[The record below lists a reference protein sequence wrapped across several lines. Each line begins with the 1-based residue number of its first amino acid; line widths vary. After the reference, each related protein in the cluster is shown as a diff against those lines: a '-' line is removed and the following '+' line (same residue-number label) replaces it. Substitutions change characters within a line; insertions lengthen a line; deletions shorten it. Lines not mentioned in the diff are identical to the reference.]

1 MRKIVLFYFLIL
13 SFSVFSQRRYA
24 ADRYF
29 KEYAYKKS
37 AELYKV
43 IYDKGDESM
52 LVIGR
57 LGDANYYNANTI
69 EAEKWYRLLFEKY
82 KDEVSSEYMF
92 RYAQALKSNGKVE
105 ESDKWLRKLKDI
117 NMLDSRAL
125 ALEKNKNY
133 FVEYSNRKKT
143 FVSIQNLNINTQYSD
158 FGGFIYKDE
167 LYFAS
172 TKPEGSKFDKKL
184 YKWNEQPFLNIYKAA
199 ADLSNDIQKGLQV
212 NESEKLTT
220 LNTRYHESN
229 AILTNDGNTMYFT
242 RDNYNDDKLEGD
254 KNRVTHLKI
263 YKASLID
270 GNWGDVTELPFNS
283 NEYSCGHPALSAD
296 EKTLYFVS
304 DMPGGLGATDIYK
317 VAINDNGSYGKV
329 VNLGRPI
336 NTEGREM
343 FPTIDEENTMF
354 FASDGHLGLG
364 ALDVFEAKFA
374 NNDFGEPVNL
384 GAPINGPKD
393 DFSFVISEDKSYGYF
408 SSNRKG
414 GKGDDDIYSFVI
426 YRCKE
431 DIGGYV
437 TDSKTGEPISGAVV
451 RLIDENGNPI
461 SKQTTQSNG
470 KYVFKDIECENNY
483 TVSAS
488 KDDYRNDEKN
498 AVTEDV
504 DKKEIKTDL
513 VLESL
518 IVDVPDTE
526 AQIVIKPI
534 YFDFD
539 LYNIREDAEYEL
551 EHIVSVMKNHPEMII
566 RIESHTDSR
575 GTREYNRW
583 LSDKRAK
590 STRDYII
597 SRGIASERIQSAV
610 GFGEDRLLNNCRNT
624 SATKCTEE
632 EHQKN
637 RRSYFYIVNSANKNI
652 VVNQAEKLEDNTT
665 SNNNYYIVSDSSD
678 TLFNIAKRFGVT
690 VEKLKELNGLKN
702 DVIIVGQKIKLK

>member
-1 MRKIVLFYFLIL
+1 MRKIVLFYLLII
-13 SFSVFSQRRYA
+13 SFSGFSQRRYA

-37 AELYKV
+37 AELYEV
-43 IYDKGDESM
+43 IYNKGDESM
-52 LVIGR
+52 LVISR
-57 LGDANYYNANTI
+57 LGDANYYNTNTV

-82 KDEVSSEYMF
+82 KEGVSSEYMF
-92 RYAQALKSNGKVE
+92 RYAQTLKSNGKIE
-105 ESDKWLRKLKDI
+105 ESDKWLRKLKDL
-117 NMLDSRAL
+117 NKGDSRAI
-125 ALEKNKNY
+125 ALEKNQNY
-133 FVEYSNRKKT
+133 FVEYSNKKKT
-143 FVSIQNLNINTQYSD
+143 FVSIQNLNINTKYSD

-167 LYFAS
+167 LYYAS

-184 YKWNEQPFLNIYKAA
+184 YKWNEQPFLNIYKAP
-199 ADLSNDIQKGLQV
+199 ADFSDDIKKGLQV
-212 NESEKLTT
+212 NDSEKLTS

-229 AILTNDGNTMYFT
+229 AILTNDGRTMYFT
-242 RDNYNDDKLEGD
+242 RDNYNGDKLEGD
-254 KNRVTHLKI
+254 KNRVTHLKV
-263 YKASLID
+263 YKASLVN
-270 GNWGDVTELPFNS
+270 GNWDKIEELPFNS

-304 DMPGGLGATDIYK
+304 DMSDGIGATDIYK
-317 VAINDNGSYGKV
+317 VAINENGSFGKV
-329 VNLGRPI
+329 INLGRPI

-343 FPTIDEENTMF
+343 FPSVDEENTMY

-364 ALDVFEAKFA
+364 ALDVFEAKFE
-374 NNDFGEPVNL
+374 NDEFTDPVNL
-384 GAPINGPKD
+384 GAPINGPLD

-437 TDSKTGEPISGAVV
+437 TDSETGNPIPGAVV
-451 RLIDENGNPI
+451 RLIDENGNPV
-461 SKQTTQSNG
+461 SEQKTQADG
-470 KYVFKDIECENNY
+470 KYVFKDIECENNF

-488 KDDYRNDEKN
+488 KDDYRNDQKD

-513 VLESL
+513 ELESL
-518 IVDVPDTE
+518 IVDATEEE

-539 LYNIREDAEYEL
+539 LYDIREDAEYEL
-551 EHIVSVMKNHPEMII
+551 EHIVSVMKNHPEMVI

-575 GTREYNRW
+575 GTRQYNRW

-624 SATKCTEE
+624 SKTKCTEE

-637 RRSYFYIVNSANKNI
+637 RRSYFYIVNSKNNNI
-652 VVNQAEKLEDNTT
+652 VVNQPEKPEINTN
-665 SNNNYYIVSDSSD
+665 SGDYYIVSDASD
-678 TLFNIAKRFGVT
+678 TLFSISKKFGIP
-690 VEKLKELNGLKN
+690 VERLKELNGLKD
-702 DVIIVGQKIKLK
+702 DVIVIGQKIKLK